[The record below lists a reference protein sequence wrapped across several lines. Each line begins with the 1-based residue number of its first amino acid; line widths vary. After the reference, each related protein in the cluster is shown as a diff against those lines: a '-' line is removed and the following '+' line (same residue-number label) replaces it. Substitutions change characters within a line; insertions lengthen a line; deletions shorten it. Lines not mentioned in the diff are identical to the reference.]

1 MSEERDLRL
10 AVLID
15 ADNAPRSA
23 LGDVMAEVAVYGTPT
38 IKRIYGDWTTP
49 NLASWKPLLLEN
61 AITPVQQYG
70 YTTGKNSTDSAMIID
85 AMDILYTGQVDGF
98 VLVSSDSDFT
108 RLAIRLR
115 EAGKKVYGMGEKK
128 TPNPFIVACDKF
140 VYIEVIRSAA
150 QQERAEEAAREEP
163 KEPPKP
169 ARRAARKKGA
179 EAAPAPAPEAEPPSR
194 VPKEII
200 TLLADSVEMLADL
213 LHQKKQKTLKQLQR
227 YIRKSWLTAWL
238 DEKNEKLYLTV
249 EDYRAAQEEQK
260 AAAAAASKA
269 ETQPK
274 QDADAVPLNLEV
286 ARSFSQVLKKEKA
299 LMQDERAVEELDHMQ
314 KTTQAICDWLEAHP
328 ESLPKARRFAE
339 YYIPTTLKL
348 LHTYNDVQG
357 QQGENAEAI
366 RRDIAGI
373 LHTLNQAYDNL
384 YDKLLSDVALDV
396 SSEIAA
402 LQGMLAND
410 GLTGEGML

>member
-200 TLLADSVEMLADL
+200 TLLADSVEMLAD
-213 LHQKKQKTLKQLQR
+213 
-227 YIRKSWLTAWL
+227 
-238 DEKNEKLYLTV
+238 
-249 EDYRAAQEEQK
+249 EDGYA
-260 AAAAAASKA
+260 
-269 ETQPK
+269 
-274 QDADAVPLNLEV
+274 PLGEV
-286 ARSFSQVLKKEKA
+286 ANLLVRKKRDFDPRNFGFSKLSKLVKA
-299 LMQDERAVEELDHMQ
+299 LPRFEVDVRQVGHSNMKHFFVRDKER
-314 KTTQAICDWLEAHP
+314 K
-328 ESLPKARRFAE
+328 
-339 YYIPTTLKL
+339 
-348 LHTYNDVQG
+348 
-357 QQGENAEAI
+357 
-366 RRDIAGI
+366 
-373 LHTLNQAYDNL
+373 
-384 YDKLLSDVALDV
+384 
-396 SSEIAA
+396 
-402 LQGMLAND
+402 
-410 GLTGEGML
+410 

>member
-169 ARRAARKKGA
+169 ARRTAKKKGA

-200 TLLADSVEMLADL
+200 TLLADSVEMLAD
-213 LHQKKQKTLKQLQR
+213 
-227 YIRKSWLTAWL
+227 
-238 DEKNEKLYLTV
+238 
-249 EDYRAAQEEQK
+249 EDGYA
-260 AAAAAASKA
+260 
-269 ETQPK
+269 
-274 QDADAVPLNLEV
+274 PLGEV
-286 ARSFSQVLKKEKA
+286 ANLLVRKKRDFDPRNFGFSKLSKLVKA
-299 LMQDERAVEELDHMQ
+299 LPRFEVDVRQGGQSNMKHFFVRDKER
-314 KTTQAICDWLEAHP
+314 K
-328 ESLPKARRFAE
+328 
-339 YYIPTTLKL
+339 
-348 LHTYNDVQG
+348 
-357 QQGENAEAI
+357 
-366 RRDIAGI
+366 
-373 LHTLNQAYDNL
+373 
-384 YDKLLSDVALDV
+384 
-396 SSEIAA
+396 
-402 LQGMLAND
+402 
-410 GLTGEGML
+410 

>member
-1 MSEERDLRL
+1 MPESEKDLRL

-15 ADNAPRSA
+15 ADNASRTA
-23 LGDVMAEVAVYGTPT
+23 MKDVMAEVAVYGTPT

-200 TLLADSVEMLADL
+200 TLLADSVEMLAD
-213 LHQKKQKTLKQLQR
+213 
-227 YIRKSWLTAWL
+227 
-238 DEKNEKLYLTV
+238 
-249 EDYRAAQEEQK
+249 EDGYA
-260 AAAAAASKA
+260 
-269 ETQPK
+269 
-274 QDADAVPLNLEV
+274 PLGEV
-286 ARSFSQVLKKEKA
+286 ANLLVRKKRDFDPRNFGFSKLSKLVKA
-299 LMQDERAVEELDHMQ
+299 LPRFEVDVRQGGQSNMKHFFVRDKER
-314 KTTQAICDWLEAHP
+314 K
-328 ESLPKARRFAE
+328 
-339 YYIPTTLKL
+339 
-348 LHTYNDVQG
+348 
-357 QQGENAEAI
+357 
-366 RRDIAGI
+366 
-373 LHTLNQAYDNL
+373 
-384 YDKLLSDVALDV
+384 
-396 SSEIAA
+396 
-402 LQGMLAND
+402 
-410 GLTGEGML
+410 